1 MANNFSGLTAF
12 VNEQRRT
19 DFWTEALYNN
29 DVMPFFD
36 AVGTVVPNVKENTF
50 TFPRLSGTVSI
61 ADGAACSDDFDNG
74 NDTTITQTTIT
85 LKKGLIQ
92 DSFCPHG
99 EDYETYFTALG
110 MPSGQ
115 HYTGLGQW
123 ESALVGEIMR
133 RTGKRLG
140 INHWQ
145 GNQSGDSWTYTGLY
159 ESLLA
164 ATMGTYNASTNP
176 TGGIV
181 GTTTPTAGGSAGT
194 DAEGVYNICTSLI
207 QAALNSTSVAG
218 SDFAADIIAGNAF
231 IVMNPLNREFLR
243 QNYLKLHGQ
252 TMTPAAPGLA
262 ALQNNALGAF
272 TLPGWNIPV
281 ITQSFIPQSTIIL
294 SRNGN
299 PVLAFDLESDFT
311 RMDVWLADDH
321 DTIRWKYRFKCGVG
335 WRALDGNNI
344 KYWGPTT

>member
-19 DFWTEALYNN
+19 DFWTEALHNN

-36 AVGTVVPNVKENTF
+36 AVGTVVPSVKENTF

-99 EDYETYFTALG
+99 EAYETYFTALG

-140 INHWQ
+140 VNHWQ
-145 GNQSGDSWTYTGLY
+145 GDQSGDGWSYTGLY
-159 ESLLA
+159 ESLLSA
-164 ATMGTYNASTNP
+164 NMGVYNASSNK
-176 TGGIV
+176 TGGSV
-181 GTTTPTAGGSAGT
+181 GTSTPTSGGSAGT
-194 DAEGVYNICTSLI
+194 DAAGVYNICTALI
-207 QAALNSTSVAG
+207 EAALNSESVAG

-272 TLPGWNIPV
+272 NLPGWNVPV

-294 SRNGN
+294 SRRGN

-311 RMDVWLADDH
+311 NLKMWIADDG

-344 KYWGPTT
+344 KYWGPTS